1 MYGAV
6 DGSLLTANVAEGQ
19 ADLLKTY
26 TFFPDFFPIR
36 SRAGNHCSAFESP
49 KMAIESL
56 PLRSPRTQ
64 ILGSTVL
71 YGSSHDISGMIP
83 LCSELRDILSRFVLI
98 GVGVD
103 LVGAGVGAGVGVG
116 VGVGAGVGVG
126 VDLVGVDL
134 VGVGVGVDLVGVGVD
149 LVGVGVDLVGV
160 GVGFVEVS
168 LVGVG
173 VGVGFV
179 EVSLVG
185 VGLPCP

>member
-98 GVGVD
+98 GVGV
-103 LVGAGVGAGVGVG
+103 
-116 VGVGAGVGVG
+116 
-126 VDLVGVDL
+126 GVDL
-134 VGVGVGVDLVGVGVD
+134 VGVGVE
-149 LVGVGVDLVGV
+149 
-160 GVGFVEVS
+160 VGFVEVS
-168 LVGVG
+168 LVGVE
-173 VGVGFV
+173 VGFV
-179 EVSLVG
+179 
-185 VGLPCP
+185 